1 MFRQHRFDHKRLIV
15 NPRIGHRTAS
25 EIPGLDIAE
34 QKSWQ
39 NYLTATLRLYSTL
52 NRRLI
57 KAHQLPMA
65 DLRLLQTLRV
75 NAENGFRMGDLAATL
90 RALPCRLT
98 RQTRRLEA
106 QGLVQRHISPQ
117 DRRGVVV
124 AITDAGRQLADAAM
138 VTYAQNVR
146 SVFLDCLSRA
156 QIGAM
161 KQRCDRIGTRLAQP
175 PQ

>member
-1 MFRQHRFDHKRLIV
+1 V
-15 NPRIGHRTAS
+15 TPRIGHRTAS

-34 QKSWQ
+34 QRSWQ
-39 NYLTATLRLYSTL
+39 NYLTASLRLYSTL

-57 KAHQLPMA
+57 SAHQLSMA
-65 DLRLLQTLRV
+65 DLRLLQTLRS
-75 NAENGFRMGDLAATL
+75 NAEMDYRMGDLAAAL

-106 QGLVQRHISPQ
+106 QGLVQRNISPQ

-124 AITDAGRQLADAAM
+124 AITEAGRQLAAEAM
-138 VTYAQNVR
+138 MTYTQNVR

-156 QIGAM
+156 QIKAM
-161 KQRCDRIGTRLAQP
+161 KQRCDRIGTPLAQP
-175 PQ
+175 PSPSPR